1 MVSLAGDMKE
11 SMPKVSIVIL
21 NWNQR
26 DMTLA
31 CLRSLKKISYP
42 SYEIILVDN
51 GSTDDS
57 IPAVRKEFPEIE
69 IIENGR
75 NLGVAG
81 GRNVGI
87 EYVQQKGTDYLLFL
101 DNDTVVDKD
110 FITEMV
116 RVGEEDRKAGIL
128 TGKIYFYSDPE
139 RIWCAGGSLSL
150 YRRHISATGYDEI
163 DKGQYD
169 DLREV
174 DHVAGCCLMIKKK
187 VIDEIGI
194 LDQNFIEYFTED
206 TDWCLRAKKKGYRI
220 MYVPEAKLWHHVIK
234 KISVSERYWYL
245 KGRNLMWMM
254 RKHARLHHWIG
265 FIFFSVFGF
274 VKVLYRE
281 AKAGNLKQVWT
292 MVKGTLDAFKIK
304 K

>member
-1 MVSLAGDMKE
+1 MRE
-11 SMPKVSIVIL
+11 PIPKVSIVIL
-21 NWNQR
+21 NWNQK

-31 CLRSLKKISYP
+31 CLRSLQKISYP
-42 SYEIILVDN
+42 NYEIILVDN

-57 IPAVRKEFPEIE
+57 VSTIRREFPDIE
-69 IIENGR
+69 IIENER

-87 EYVQQKGTDYLLFL
+87 EYAQQKGTDYLLFL
-101 DNDTVVDKD
+101 DNDTIVDKD

-116 RVGEEDRKAGIL
+116 RVGENDRRVGIL
-128 TGKIYFYSDPE
+128 TGKIYFYSEPNK
-139 RIWCAGGSLSL
+139 IWCAGGSLSL
-150 YRRHISATGYDEI
+150 YRRHISAIGYDEI

-174 DHVAGCCLMIKKK
+174 SHVAGCCLMIKKK

-206 TDWCLRAKKKGYRI
+206 TDWCLRARKRGYKI
-220 MYVPEAKLWHHVIK
+220 MYVPNARLWHHVIK
-234 KISVSERYWYL
+234 KTSVSERYWYL
-245 KGRNLMWMM
+245 KGRNMMLLM
-254 RKHARLHHWIG
+254 RKHARLHHWIV
-265 FIFFSVFGF
+265 FSLFLMVGSI
-274 VKVLYRE
+274 KVLYRE
-281 AKAGNLKQVWT
+281 TKAGNLKQLFT
-292 MVKGTLDAFKIK
+292 MAKGTLDAFKIK

>member
-1 MVSLAGDMKE
+1 MRE
-11 SMPKVSIVIL
+11 PIPKVSIVIL
-21 NWNQR
+21 NWNQK
-26 DMTLA
+26 DMTLG

-42 SYEIILVDN
+42 HYEIILVDN

-57 IPAVRKEFPEIE
+57 VSAVRKEFPEIE
-69 IIENGR
+69 IIENSR

-87 EYVQQKGTDYLLFL
+87 EHVQQKGTDYLLFL
-101 DNDTVVDKD
+101 DNDTVVDEH

-116 RVGEEDRKAGIL
+116 KVGEEDREIGIL
-128 TGKIYFYSDPE
+128 TGKIYFYSEPN

-150 YRRHISATGYDEI
+150 YRRHISAIGYDEV
-163 DKGQYD
+163 DRGQYD
-169 DLREV
+169 DLKEV

-206 TDWCLRAKKKGYRI
+206 TDWCLRTKRRGYKI
-220 MYVPEAKLWHHVIK
+220 MYVPNAKLWHHVVK
-234 KISVSERYWYL
+234 KTSVSERYWYL
-245 KGRNLMWMM
+245 QGRNMMWLM
-254 RKHARLHHWIG
+254 RKHARWHHWIG
-265 FIFFSVFGF
+265 FSLFLVAAA
-274 VKVLYRE
+274 VRVLYRE
-281 AKAGNLKQVWT
+281 IKAGNLKQVLR
-292 MVKGTLDAFKIK
+292 MVKGSLDAFKIK

>member
-1 MVSLAGDMKE
+1 MGPLEEEMRE
-11 SMPKVSIVIL
+11 SIPKVSIVIL

-42 SYEIILVDN
+42 NYEIILVDN

-57 IPAVRKEFPEIE
+57 VSAVRKEFPEIE

-87 EYVQQKGTDYLLFL
+87 EYVQKKGTDYLLFL
-101 DNDTVVDKD
+101 DNDTIVDKD

-116 RVGEEDRKAGIL
+116 NAGEADRKIGIL
-128 TGKIYFYSDPE
+128 TGKIYFYSEPE
-139 RIWCAGGSLSL
+139 KIWCAGGSLSL
-150 YRRHISATGYDEI
+150 FRRHICAVGYDEV
-163 DKGQYD
+163 DRGQYD
-169 DLREV
+169 DLKEV
-174 DHVAGCCLMIKKK
+174 DHVAGCCLMAKKK

-206 TDWCLRAKKKGYRI
+206 TDWCLRARKRGYKI
-220 MYVPEAKLWHHVIK
+220 MYVPRAKLWHRVVK
-234 KISVSERYWYL
+234 KTSVSERYWYL
-245 KGRNLMWMM
+245 QGRNMMWLM
-254 RKHARLHHWIG
+254 RKHARWYHWLG
-265 FIFFSVFGF
+265 FSFFIVVGS

-281 AKAGNLKQVWT
+281 IKAGNLKHVFT
-292 MVKGTLDAFKIK
+292 MVKGSLDAFKIK